1 MGLLENEFIKFMGR
15 FDSCPFAVVLNG
27 EEHIIGEGEPDF
39 TVIFHKIPKVSDLMT
54 STSITLGEAY
64 MNGDLEIKG
73 DLYETLNMFM
83 GQMGKFS
90 TDKKKLKHIIFPSN
104 SKKN

>member
-39 TVIFHKIPKVSDLMT
+39 TVIFHKMPRMP
-54 STSITLGEAY
+54 GR
-64 MNGDLEIKG
+64 
-73 DLYETLNMFM
+73 
-83 GQMGKFS
+83 
-90 TDKKKLKHIIFPSN
+90 
-104 SKKN
+104 